1 MKEEKI
7 ITKDEYMDWLERVTL
22 IENGIDS
29 TTLKALPQLL
39 IVNKD
44 NPFALIYDRVD
55 EFATKNNIG
64 KKYSN
69 GYEYYN
75 FKYNDIGYTMLKSND
90 NKYICYRAKHQDPID
105 HYIDFNRII
114 EDENSIQKV
123 KKKK

>member
-55 EFATKNNIG
+55 EFATKNNIE